1 MAPGNQSLPTRP
13 TWAEI
18 NLDAFAE
25 NLRAVRARVG
35 KDVKIMAVVKANAYG
50 HGAVEIAQEALANG
64 AEMLGVAI
72 PEEGVQLRNAGISA
86 PILVFTSPPPEQ
98 IPIYFDHELLPA
110 IASSESA
117 EQFEREAE
125 LRNMRIGAHVK
136 VDTGMGRLGFQWK
149 DAHKSIIDVARLR
162 LIDILGVFSHFAS
175 ADERDKQYAK
185 LQLQRFTDVLDSL
198 RNSHLEI
205 PEIHIANSAAILD
218 IPESFFTM
226 VRPGIMLYGYYPSH
240 ETTESIPLR
249 PVMSIKSRIVHLKH
263 VPAGTS
269 ISYNRRYVTTRD
281 TWIATVPL
289 GYADGYSRLLT
300 NRASVLIN
308 GRFYPVVG
316 TVTMD
321 HIMIDVGDGEVELGD
336 EVVLLGS
343 SHEQQITA
351 WDLADKIG
359 TIPYEVTCAV
369 SSRVPRVYI
378 RDT

>member
-1 MAPGNQSLPTRP
+1 MAPGNQSSPTRP

-25 NLRAVRARVG
+25 NLQAVRARVG

-72 PEEGVQLRNAGISA
+72 PEEGVQLRNAGLSA

-98 IPIYFDHELLPA
+98 IPIYFNHELLPA
-110 IASSESA
+110 IASLESA

-125 LRNMRIGAHVK
+125 LRNMRIGVHVK
-136 VDTGMGRLGFQWK
+136 VDTGMGRLGFQWT
-149 DAHKSIIDVARLR
+149 DAHRSIIDVARLR
-162 LIDILGVFSHFAS
+162 HLDILGVFSHFAS

-185 LQLQRFTDVLDSL
+185 LQLQRFADVLDSL

-240 ETTESIPLR
+240 ETTESMSLR

-263 VPAGTS
+263 VCAGTS
-269 ISYNRRYVTTRD
+269 ISYNRRYVTTHD

-308 GRFYPVVG
+308 GHCYPVVG

-321 HIMIDVGDGEVELGD
+321 HIMIDVGDGEVKLGD

-343 SHEQQITA
+343 SHEQRITA

-359 TIPYEVTCAV
+359 TIPYEITCAI